1 MPEYTELARP
11 LGGRRSD
18 RILWPVPIRVTGTDS
33 QEIPFVEETVTVS
46 VNQHGARISLT
57 HSLLLGNIIL
67 IRNLTNGIE
76 EGFRVIPGGEQVFGD
91 RWEWR
96 VEATKPDSKIWG
108 IEFNQPVEDTQP
120 KVLIECDT
128 CRNMVYSALTSME
141 YGLLL
146 NLGVISHHCGRCG
159 QTTRWKPSAEPQGA
173 VGAIRTVKPAPP
185 GSMARKARRVDLA
198 MRVYIRNQRGVEDAV
213 QTRDVS
219 KTGLCFVSSR
229 DFKVGDVVQI
239 DIPFP
244 DRLGPSGA
252 RGKILWSTQSS
263 LGRVHGVNY
272 VEANR

>member
-1 MPEYTELARP
+1 MAANQGLTRP
-11 LGGRRSD
+11 IGGRRSD

-33 QEIPFVEETVTVS
+33 QGIAFAEETVTVS

-57 HSLLLGNIIL
+57 HSLSPGNIIL
-67 IRNLTNGIE
+67 IRNQTNGIE

-96 VEATKPDSKIWG
+96 VEATRPNSRIWG
-108 IEFNQPVEDTQP
+108 IEFNPPVEDTQP
-120 KVLIECDT
+120 KVLIECDA
-128 CRNMVYSALTSME
+128 CKNMAYSALTSME

-146 NLGVISHHCGRCG
+146 NLGVISHHCTTCG
-159 QTTRWKPSAEPQGA
+159 QTTRWKPSVEPKGA
-173 VGAIRTVKPAPP
+173 VGAIRTVKLAPP

-198 MRVYIRNQRGVEDAV
+198 MRVHIRNQRGVEDAV

-229 DFKVGDVVQI
+229 DFKVGDVVAI
-239 DIPFP
+239 DIPFS
-244 DRLGPSGA
+244 DRPGPSEA
-252 RGKILWSTQSS
+252 KGKILWSTQGS

-272 VEANR
+272 IDENK